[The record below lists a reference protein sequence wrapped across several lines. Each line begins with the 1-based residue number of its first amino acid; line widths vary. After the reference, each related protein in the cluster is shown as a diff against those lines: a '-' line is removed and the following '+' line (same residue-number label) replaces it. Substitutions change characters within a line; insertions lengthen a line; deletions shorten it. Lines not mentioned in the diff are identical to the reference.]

1 MTENQQLEIE
11 IRHEIIE
18 LEADMA
24 MQHKIIMDAN
34 EALNRFNALNL
45 LQGISEYKLL
55 ISDGYLTDYA
65 DEQVRKLARSGDA
78 QHTSVVRTIEGV
90 SQLRR
95 YLDDIIGQ
103 GQMAPNVIANAENEI
118 LALQKAIDE
127 KYEAINS
134 LHE

>member
-11 IRHEIIE
+11 INHEIKE

-24 MQHKIIMDAN
+24 MQHSIIRDAN
-34 EALNRFNALNL
+34 EALDRYKSLSL
-45 LQGISEYKLL
+45 LQGVSEYKLL
-55 ISDGYLTDYA
+55 ISDGYLIEFA
-65 DEQVRKLARSGDA
+65 NEQVRKLARSGDA
-78 QHTSVVRTIEGV
+78 QHSSVTRTIEGV

-95 YLDDIIGQ
+95 YLDDIVSQ

>member
-11 IRHEIIE
+11 INHEIKE

-24 MQHKIIMDAN
+24 MQHSIIRDAN
-34 EALNRFNALNL
+34 EALYRYKALSL
-45 LQGISEYKLL
+45 LQGVSEYKLL
-55 ISDGYLTDYA
+55 ISDGYLTEFA
-65 DEQVRKLARSGDA
+65 DEQVRKLARSGDT
-78 QHTSVVRTIEGV
+78 QHSSVVRTIEGV

-95 YLDDIIGQ
+95 YLDDVIGQ

-127 KYEAINS
+127 KYEAINA
-134 LHE
+134 LHD

>member
-1 MTENQQLEIE
+1 MTKNQQLEID
-11 IRHEIIE
+11 IRHEIAE

-24 MQHKIIMDAN
+24 MQQTMIVNAN

-45 LQGISEYKLL
+45 LQGVSEYSTL
-55 ISDGYLTDYA
+55 INDGYLNEFA

-78 QHTSVVRTIEGV
+78 QHGAVVRTIEGV

-95 YLDDIIGQ
+95 YLDDITAQ
-103 GQMAPNVIANAENEI
+103 GQMAPSVIANAENEI
-118 LALQKAIDE
+118 TALQRAIDE

-134 LHE
+134 LHD